1 VDKALEQS
9 LTKKNIKSR
18 FKTINIWPINPK
30 AMDSNTRPSKV
41 YTTTIN
47 INNAKSE
54 EDYTIEEEVENN
66 QQWGA
71 NE

>member
-1 VDKALEQS
+1 
-9 LTKKNIKSR
+9 
-18 FKTINIWPINPK
+18 
-30 AMDSNTRPSKV
+30 MDSNTRPSKV